1 MARHDAVVLQGT
13 KKALLCWRAD
23 SNDLRLAAHDVVGIY
38 IAVGGAF
45 TIDGKCSTMHE
56 EKPPARD

>member
-23 SNDLRLAAHDVVGIY
+23 SNDLRLATHDVVGVY
-38 IAVGGAF
+38 ITVGGAL
-45 TIDGKCSTMHE
+45 TIDGKCSTTNG
-56 EKPPARD
+56 EKSPVRA